1 MGDALANSE
10 ESERLNRAS
19 TVIDVAVQ
27 VVHMHTVGDVLGK
40 FGNLSTDKVQFFP
53 NKLRQLSAVQE
64 LSIDLYKKRIEVMS
78 YSTCVDLVPANGR
91 YVATLIQFI
100 LDGISMV

>member
-1 MGDALANSE
+1 MGHALANFE
-10 ESERLNRAS
+10 ESDRLHRAGAV
-19 TVIDVAVQ
+19 TDVAVQ
-27 VVHMHTVGDVLGK
+27 VVLVHTIGDVLGK

-53 NKLRQLSAVQE
+53 NELRQLSAVQE
-64 LSIDLYKKRIEVMS
+64 LAIDLYKKRIEIMS

-91 YVATLIQFI
+91 DVATLSQFT